1 MKSVGVHFNEE
12 QLNRLFPFH
21 FIINNELKIISSG
34 NSLKKIIP
42 INDGTAFDQ
51 LFYLKRPEHDTLTFE
66 KLCHNNNQLVIIGS
80 LERNTFLL
88 RGQMEIISPE
98 TILFAGTPW
107 FYSVEEVKLNGL
119 TLRDFALH
127 DSMIDLLHVLK
138 TQDISHAEIK
148 ELLEQVKGQKKK
160 LKESEA
166 NYRSIV
172 EKATDIIYKVD
183 LDGKFVY
190 VNEIAQQITGY
201 DKSELFQMTY
211 DELIREDYRE
221 KTREYYINQV
231 SNRIQTTYYE
241 FPILTKKGKE
251 IWIGQSVQFPRNYIE
266 EPTLTALAI
275 NISERKQAEQNLI
288 IQEEKYRNIIANM
301 NLGLLEVDTS
311 DKIIFANQ
319 SFCNISGYKTDELLG
334 KSAAQLLMADNDKS
348 VIARKNQSRKRGK
361 SDMYTVQVVNKQG
374 ETRWWMISGAPRYND
389 NGELIGSVE
398 IHLDITDQKKL
409 ERELQIAKLKAEESS
424 KAKESFLAIM
434 SHEIRTPLNAIVGI
448 SNLLKINPESRN
460 NENIDILSFSAKNL
474 LSLISDI
481 LDLSK
486 INSGMIKFVENNFNF
501 RDLLSG
507 TCEMFRPSCE
517 EKKINLLCTIDNS
530 VPEYL
535 SGDELR
541 LTQII
546 NNLLSNAV
554 KFTEKG
560 SVALIS
566 YAEKLS
572 EEKTRVYIIV
582 KDSGIGIT
590 NDKLDTIFNA
600 FEQADDSIE
609 RTFGGTG
616 LGLNIT
622 RKLIELQSGSITV
635 DSHPGKGSTFTVE
648 LDFKTETLS
657 SLPAPEKVV
666 DHNLKNNKNIHVL
679 VVEDN
684 LVNQK
689 VLASYLKLWGF
700 TFDIANHGKEALELL
715 SHNTYSIALID
726 LFMPVMDGFKT
737 ISAIKTDL
745 AINNMPLIALT
756 ASAEVTLMDKAI
768 TTGADKC
775 VTKPFNPNQL
785 YKNITQLLNVSSF
798 KKPVLHKITLN
809 DFQHINLRRITDA
822 SLDSNDFIKEM
833 LTIFLNEIP
842 LTILKAESALKEN
855 NYKVFT
861 SLIHKMKN
869 SLLMIG
875 MDEIKV
881 DLDYLE
887 EKTGKKNTEL
897 KVQLAFNRV
906 KEYWEQAQPE
916 LKSAYQR
923 ICA

>member
-1 MKSVGVHFNEE
+1 MSANNYNFSED

-21 FIINNELKIISSG
+21 FILNENLEIISSG
-34 NSLKKIIP
+34 KSIKKLLGFTDGIP
-42 INDGTAFDQ
+42 FDQ
-51 LFYLKRPEHDTLTFE
+51 ILYIKRPELEINNFE
-66 KLCHNNNQLVIIGS
+66 DLRNNFNHLLIIGS
-80 LERNTFLL
+80 KTHNTFML
-88 RGQMEIISPE
+88 RGQIEPLEGDKII
-98 TILFAGTPW
+98 FAGTPW
-107 FYSVEEVKLNGL
+107 FYSVEEVKSSKL
-119 TLRDFALH
+119 TLNDFALH
-127 DSMIDLLHVLK
+127 DPMIDLLHVLK

-148 ELLEQVKGQKKK
+148 ELLEQVNGQKKK
-160 LKESEA
+160 LTESEA

-190 VNEIAQQITGY
+190 VNEIALQITGY
-201 DKSELFQMTY
+201 DKSELLEMTY

-251 IWIGQSVQFPRNYIE
+251 IWIGQSVQFPRNYFE

-275 NISERKQAEQNLI
+275 NISERKHAEQNLV

-311 DKIIFANQ
+311 DKIIYANQ
-319 SFCNISGYKTDELLG
+319 SFCNISGYSIDELIG
-334 KSAAQLLMADNDKS
+334 KSAAKLLMSESEKS
-348 VIARKNQSRKRGK
+348 LISKKNQSRKRGK
-361 SDMYTVQVVNKQG
+361 SDMYTVPVINKQG

-389 NGELIGSVE
+389 NGELIGSVG
-398 IHLDITDQKKL
+398 IHLDITEQKKL
-409 ERELQIAKLKAEESS
+409 ESELQIAKLKAEESS
-424 KAKESFLAIM
+424 RAKESFLAIM

-448 SNLLKINPESRN
+448 SNLLKINNEARN
-460 NENIDILSFSAKNL
+460 DENIDILSFSAKNL

-486 INSGMIKFVENNFNF
+486 INSGMIKFVETNFNF
-501 RDLLSG
+501 RDVISG

-517 EKKINLLCTIDNS
+517 EKKISLLCNIDNS
-530 VPEYL
+530 IPEHL
-535 SGDELR
+535 CGDELR

-572 EEKTRVYIIV
+572 EDKTRIYIIV

-590 NDKLDTIFNA
+590 VDKLDTIFNA

-622 RKLIELQSGSITV
+622 RKLIELQSGSINV
-635 DSHPGKGSTFTVE
+635 DSQAGKGSTFTVV
-648 LDFKTETLS
+648 LDFKTEIPAV
-657 SLPAPEKVV
+657 LPAQDNIIEL
-666 DHNLKNNKNIHVL
+666 NTKNNKQVHVL

-689 VLASYLKLWGF
+689 VLASYLKLWDF

-715 SHNTYSIALID
+715 SRNNYSIALID

-737 ISAIKTDL
+737 IASIKSDKHYNGL
-745 AINNMPLIALT
+745 PVIALT
-756 ASAEVTLMDKAI
+756 ASAEVTLMDKALAA
-768 TTGADKC
+768 GAEKC

-785 YKNITQLLNVSSF
+785 YKNMTQLLNVSQY
-798 KKPVLHKITLN
+798 KKPVFKKITLN
-809 DFQHINLRRITDA
+809 DFQHINLSRITDA
-822 SLDSNDFIKEM
+822 SLDSNEFIKEM
-833 LTIFLNEIP
+833 ITIFLNEIP
-842 LTILKAESALKEN
+842 VNLLKAEKALQSKD
-855 NYKVFT
+855 YKAFS

-875 MDEIKV
+875 MDEIKN
-881 DLDYLE
+881 DLNYLE
-887 EKTGKKNTEL
+887 EKAGKKNTEL
-897 KVQLAFNRV
+897 RV
-906 KEYWEQAQPE
+906 KIAFLKVKEIWEQAQPE
-916 LKSAYQR
+916 LQSAYNR
-923 ICA
+923 LCA